1 MSLPLRILLALGLAT
16 VLGILAQGLDLSLLK
31 QLAPILEPVG
41 TLWVNAIRMTVI
53 PLVVAL
59 LITAIN
65 EQSSSKQLAAVGSRT
80 FVIFVV
86 MVFVTAMV
94 TAVVAPFLLSLN
106 ELDVTL
112 EQVGDR
118 ASDVTLPPFREW
130 FTSLLPTNPLQ
141 AAVDNQM
148 LPLVV
153 FTLLFAFA
161 IRQVSDKHSAGL
173 LAFFFGLREAMLVL
187 VGWVM
192 WIAPLGVFC
201 LVFDLTLKTGPAF
214 VGAMG
219 YFVLV
224 ACGLVCCITLAL
236 YPLAVFVGGQRFVQF
251 ARACAPA
258 QIVAFSTRSSLAS
271 LPAMFTATKN
281 LELDDKVSGLVLPV
295 AVSVFKYASATARTT
310 GTYFV
315 AMLYGVE
322 LSTVELFSI
331 AAAVGVLTFYSPGI
345 PSGALLVM
353 TPLYTAFGLPLE
365 GLALLIGLDLIVD
378 MFITM
383 GNATA
388 NITVTSL
395 ISRNRTS
402 SPSKTS

>member
-1 MSLPLRILLALGLAT
+1 MGLG
-16 VLGILAQGLDLSLLK
+16 VLAQFFDVGLLE
-31 QLAPILEPVG
+31 QLAPVLEPIG

-65 EQSSSKQLAAVGSRT
+65 DQSSSQQLASVGGKT
-80 FVIFVV
+80 FL
-86 MVFVTAMV
+86 VFILLVFATGLATAL
-94 TAVVAPFLLSLN
+94 VAPGLLALN
-106 ELDVTL
+106 GVEVPLQTQG
-112 EQVGDR
+112 E
-118 ASDVTLPPFREW
+118 AMNKITLPPFREW
-130 FTSLLPTNPLQ
+130 LVNLVPTNPLQ
-141 AAVDNQM
+141 AATENQM
-148 LPLVV
+148 LPLVI

-161 IRQVSDKHSAGL
+161 MRKINEPQRAPL
-173 LAFFFGLREAMLVL
+173 LGFFVGLRDAMLTL
-187 VGWVM
+187 VRWVM
-192 WIAPLGVFC
+192 WLAPIGVFC
-201 LVFDLTLKTGPAF
+201 LVFDLTLRTGPAL

-219 YFVLV
+219 YFVLI
-224 ACGLVCCITLAL
+224 ACGLVCCVTLAL
-236 YPLAVFVGGQRFVQF
+236 YPIAVLGGGQRLLPF

-258 QIVAFSTRSSLAS
+258 QIVAFSTRSSLAT
-271 LPAMFTATKN
+271 LPAMFTATKS
-281 LELDDKVSGLVLPV
+281 LDLDPRVSGLVLPV

-310 GTYFV
+310 GTYFI
-315 AMLYGVE
+315 AQLYGVE
-322 LSTVELFSI
+322 LSGAEVFSI
-331 AAAVGVLTFYSPGI
+331 AAAVAVLTFYSPGI

-395 ISRNRTS
+395 IDRHKS
-402 SPSKTS
+402 SPR